1 MCQSFLHDSMQCLYA
16 IDPVYSGVRKS
27 VCTHSQPL
35 YPSVVSLV
43 TEAVAC
49 RLSKRTSLRIFL
61 TGLESSSLP
70 LITLEASVG
79 IVHDQTNVSFI
90 SPFENVLAH
99 ALFMFWHHD
108 FCFFVLCVCVFVFF
122 LSFFAATGCSHY
134 GVLCSGSWA
143 GRPGWDV
150 LQQLFPLCAVSA
162 GPGPFQCPQPVGAQ
176 WETGAGAIR
185 RPSGTV
191 TARPPPRYNPSAQHG
206 LPAQPSLQ
214 LIASSPCM
222 RRAEIIKSKKRAK
235 GIL

>member
-99 ALFMFWHHD
+99 ALFMF
-108 FCFFVLCVCVFVFF
+108 
-122 LSFFAATGCSHY
+122 
-134 GVLCSGSWA
+134 
-143 GRPGWDV
+143 
-150 LQQLFPLCAVSA
+150 
-162 GPGPFQCPQPVGAQ
+162 
-176 WETGAGAIR
+176 
-185 RPSGTV
+185 
-191 TARPPPRYNPSAQHG
+191 
-206 LPAQPSLQ
+206 
-214 LIASSPCM
+214 
-222 RRAEIIKSKKRAK
+222 
-235 GIL
+235 